1 MQKVDRNQ
9 YIHTVIGVIIMFCG
23 WFIPPIEPIT
33 EVGMQIA
40 GIFLGLIY
48 LWSTSGMLWPSI
60 MGIAA
65 MIISDY
71 GTMTSVLAASFGN
84 YNVWVAVL
92 MMAIFGVV
100 EQFGVNDYIVRWVL
114 TRKIINGRP
123 WIFTFLWFFTAFIL
137 ALLGGGF
144 AIIFMFWALTYKLA
158 EDLGY
163 QKGESYISMLLF
175 GIIIMVAMSAPILPF
190 YPWILQ
196 ISGIWQSMSG
206 GAPFSY
212 AQHLALVVPIALLYI
227 VGYILMM
234 RFLFK
239 ANVKPLAQ
247 INADYFNSAPLPP
260 MNGLQKFLLLSIPAI
275 ILVLFLPSVLP
286 AAWGLTQVLNKL
298 TIAGITLIVFCIFC
312 CIRHEGKSIVDMK
325 YLAGEKIAWDL
336 AFLLGCVMAI
346 SAALTSDVTGIKP
359 FLSGI
364 LNPVFGG
371 MPPFV
376 LFAVIMAVCM
386 ILTNF
391 ANNGVIALLLLSITY
406 ITTST
411 MHIPN
416 IGYFVTM
423 LAFAS
428 QMAFLIPGSSI
439 YGALLHGNDWLEA
452 KFIYKMTISVVLL
465 VYVLFILGWPL
476 SLVLY

>member
-9 YIHTVIGVIIMFCG
+9 YIHMLIGVMLMFCG

-33 EVGMQIA
+33 EVGMQLV
-40 GIFLGLIY
+40 GIFLGLVY

-60 MGIAA
+60 LGIAA

-84 YNVWVAVL
+84 YNVWVSVF

-100 EQFGVNDYIVRWVL
+100 EQFGVNDYIIRWVL

-123 WIFTFLWFFTAFIL
+123 WIFTFIWFLTVFVLSVFCSAF
-137 ALLGGGF
+137 AM
-144 AIIFMFWALTYKLA
+144 IFMFWGLTYKLA

-163 QKGESYISMLLF
+163 QKGDPYISMLLF
-175 GIIIMVAMSAPILPF
+175 GVVMSGAMSAPILPF
-190 YPWILQ
+190 KAWILQ

-206 GAPFSY
+206 AAPFTY
-212 AQHLALVVPIALLYI
+212 GQHLGIILPIALLYI
-227 VGYILMM
+227 IGYVLIM
-234 RFLFK
+234 RFVFK
-239 ANVKPLAQ
+239 ANVEPLAK
-247 INADYFNSAPLPP
+247 INADYFKQTPLPP
-260 MNGLQKFLLLSIPAI
+260 MNRLQKFLLISIPCIVVA
-275 ILVLFLPSVLP
+275 LFLPSALP
-286 AAWGLTQVLNKL
+286 ASWGIAKVLNKL
-298 TIAGITLIVFCIFC
+298 GVAGITLIIFCIFC
-312 CIRHEGKSIVDMK
+312 CIRYEGKSIVDIK
-325 YLAGEKIAWDL
+325 YLAGNKIAWDL

-346 SAALTSDVTGIKP
+346 SSALTADATGVKP

-364 LNPVFGG
+364 LNPIFGG
-371 MPPFV
+371 MSPFV
-376 LFAVIMAVCM
+376 LFAVLMAVCM

-391 ANNGVIALLLLSITY
+391 ANNGVIALMLLSITF
-406 ITTST
+406 ITTSS
-411 MHIPN
+411 MDISN

-428 QMAFLIPGSSI
+428 QVAFLIPGSSI

-452 KFIYKMTISVVLL
+452 KFVYKMTIAVVIL
-465 VYVLFILGWPL
+465 VYILFLLGWPL
-476 SLVLY
+476 SLMIY

>member
-60 MGIAA
+60 MCIAA

-123 WIFTFLWFFTAFIL
+123 WIFTFFWLFTAFIL

-163 QKGESYISMLLF
+163 QKGDSYISMLLF

-212 AQHLALVVPIALLYI
+212 VQHLAVIVPIALLYI
-227 VGYILMM
+227 AGYILMM

-247 INADYFNSAPLPP
+247 INAEYFNSAPLPP
-260 MNGLQKFLLLSIPAI
+260 MNGLQKLLLLSIPAI
-275 ILVLFLPSVLP
+275 ILVLFLPSALP
-286 AAWGLTQVLNKL
+286 
-298 TIAGITLIVFCIFC
+298 
-312 CIRHEGKSIVDMK
+312 
-325 YLAGEKIAWDL
+325 
-336 AFLLGCVMAI
+336 
-346 SAALTSDVTGIKP
+346 
-359 FLSGI
+359 SG
-364 LNPVFGG
+364 
-371 MPPFV
+371 
-376 LFAVIMAVCM
+376 
-386 ILTNF
+386 
-391 ANNGVIALLLLSITY
+391 
-406 ITTST
+406 
-411 MHIPN
+411 
-416 IGYFVTM
+416 
-423 LAFAS
+423 
-428 QMAFLIPGSSI
+428 
-439 YGALLHGNDWLEA
+439 
-452 KFIYKMTISVVLL
+452 
-465 VYVLFILGWPL
+465 
-476 SLVLY
+476 